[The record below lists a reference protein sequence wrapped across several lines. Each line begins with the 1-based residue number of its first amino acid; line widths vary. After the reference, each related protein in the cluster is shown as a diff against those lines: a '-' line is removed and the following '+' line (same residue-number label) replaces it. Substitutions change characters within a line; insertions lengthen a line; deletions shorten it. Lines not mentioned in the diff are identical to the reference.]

1 MFLNGGF
8 ILVVKKMANKYVD
21 FDVIRSK
28 IESLWNYKHIGDE
41 DFNSGYDKA
50 IADVLDIL
58 NNMPVAYIVEVT
70 RRKGCGSRKDG
81 VMSDGIKTSDKDR
94 WA

>member
-1 MFLNGGF
+1 
-8 ILVVKKMANKYVD
+8 MANKYVD

-41 DFNSGYDKA
+41 DLNSGYDRA
-50 IADVLDIL
+50 IADVLDVLI
-58 NNMPVAYIVEVT
+58 NMPVTYIVEVT
-70 RRKGCGSRKDG
+70 RRKDCGLRKDG

-94 WA
+94 WD